1 MTNKN
6 FTESKTLN
14 SNVYER
20 LEVAK
25 QGVFLEELKND
36 TSYIVRTAV
45 AEQGYALDELKND
58 EHWKV
63 RKAVAEQGYALDELK
78 KDKAP
83 IVVAAAVKAAHD
95 ASVKDALLRLENL
108 EKKERAKEKAKQK
121 K

>member
-25 QGVFLEELKND
+25 QGVFL
-36 TSYIVRTAV
+36 
-45 AEQGYALDELKND
+45 DELKND
-58 EHWKV
+58 
-63 RKAVAEQGYALDELK
+63 KAQ
-78 KDKAP
+78 

-95 ASVKDALLRLENL
+95 ASVKDALLRLEIL
-108 EKKERAKEKAKQK
+108 EKKEKAREKAKQK

>member
-25 QGVFLEELKND
+25 QGVFL
-36 TSYIVRTAV
+36 
-45 AEQGYALDELKND
+45 DELKND
-58 EHWKV
+58 ENAYV

-78 KDKAP
+78 NDKAQ

-95 ASVKDALLRLENL
+95 ASVKDALLRLEIL
-108 EKKERAKEKAKQK
+108 EKKEKAREKAKQK